1 MMMDVIS
8 FIVSIF
14 CNVFRAVLAYLA
26 YKKKITAPKLQ
37 LKAAIL

>member
-8 FIVSIF
+8 FIVSFF

-26 YKKKITAPKLQ
+26 YKKKEPPLVSKLRR
-37 LKAAIL
+37 LF

>member
-8 FIVSIF
+8 FVVSIF

-26 YKKKITAPKLQ
+26 YKKITAPKLQ

>member
-14 CNVFRAVLAYLA
+14 CNVFRAVLADLA
-26 YKKKITAPKLQ
+26 YKKK
-37 LKAAIL
+37 

>member
-26 YKKKITAPKLQ
+26 YKKK
-37 LKAAIL
+37 

>member
-8 FIVSIF
+8 FIVSIL

-26 YKKKITAPKLQ
+26 YKKK
-37 LKAAIL
+37 